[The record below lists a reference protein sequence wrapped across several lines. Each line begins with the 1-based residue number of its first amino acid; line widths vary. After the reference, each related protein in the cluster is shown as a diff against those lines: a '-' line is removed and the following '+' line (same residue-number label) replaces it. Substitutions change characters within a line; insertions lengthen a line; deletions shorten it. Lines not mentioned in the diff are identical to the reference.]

1 MLPLLPLLLLLQ
13 TPPAPPPAIPGA
25 PPERLAPATII
36 AEPLALVIAAAD
48 ADGDARTSRAELA
61 AALARSFAA
70 VAKGGRDIGYIAFA
84 DWARRELGNPGALP
98 SPFEV
103 DRDGDN
109 RITQAELQAR
119 FEVIFARLDADKDGL
134 LTRAELLTI
143 RASGSGGFGGPE
155 GGPDGR
161 RRGRDRPPGQR

>member
-1 MLPLLPLLLLLQ
+1 MLLPLLLLLQ
-13 TPPAPPPAIPGA
+13 TPAAPPPGA
-25 PPERLAPATII
+25 PGEPPSNLAPATVV

-48 ADGDARTSRAELA
+48 ADGDARTSRAELSA
-61 AALARSFAA
+61 YLARSFAA

-84 DWARRELGNPGALP
+84 DWAKRELGNPSALP

-109 RITQAELQAR
+109 RITPAELQTR
-119 FEVIFARLDADKDGL
+119 FGLVFDRLDIDKDGA

-143 RASGSGGFGGPE
+143 RAGGP
-155 GGPDGR
+155 GGHEDGPGGRRPRRRPDGAF
-161 RRGRDRPPGQR
+161 

>member
-1 MLPLLPLLLLLQ
+1 MLLPLLLLLQ
-13 TPPAPPPAIPGA
+13 SPAAPPPGA
-25 PPERLAPATII
+25 TDEPPSNLAPATIV

-48 ADGDARTSRAELA
+48 ADGDARTTRAELS

-70 VAKGGRDIGYIAFA
+70 LAKGGKDIGYIAFA
-84 DWARRELGNPGALP
+84 DWAKRELGNAGALP

-109 RITQAELQAR
+109 RVTLLELQTR
-119 FEVIFARLDADKDGL
+119 FNLIFDRLDTDKDGA

-143 RASGSGGFGGPE
+143 RAAAPGRPD
-155 GGPDGR
+155 GGPDDR
-161 RRGRDRPPGQR
+161 RRGRRPSGQR